1 MLDRKTA
8 PHITDPVDF
17 ELELK
22 AFSFRELKNHTPV
35 YSIDAGA
42 EDVLS
47 LELLFEAGSALE
59 AKPQV
64 AAATNQLIKN
74 GTKDKTAFQ
83 VAETVD
89 FYGAYLNTN
98 CGTEY
103 SSITLSCLSRQ
114 LPNLLP
120 LLVELLTEGQF
131 PQQELDIYKQNS
143 LQRLEMNLKKGEFI
157 AGRLIDAYAYG
168 PRHPYGQ
175 YTHKEDLAGLSR
187 QDLLDFYKGFYT
199 HGRLKIFV
207 AGKLPG
213 NIFSLLDNSL
223 GLLPFNKGVSLLK
236 SIDYSHDPAPDKI
249 HTVINDDSS
258 VQGAIRLA
266 RLMPGRKS
274 PDWSGL
280 TVLNTVFGGYFGS
293 RLMSN
298 IREDKGYTYG
308 IHSYLQ
314 NHLHESAW
322 VVSTEAG
329 RDVCPATIEEVWKE
343 AALLRTTLVDEEEL
357 QLVKN
362 YVVGSVLG
370 SLDGPFQIINR
381 WKSYILHD
389 LPLDY
394 FDRHME
400 VVKEIQP
407 EALKAL
413 AEKYLDASLFYQLT
427 VF

>member
-1 MLDRKTA
+1 MLDRKIT

-17 ELELK
+17 DLHL
-22 AFSFRELKNHTPV
+22 RPCVIQELKNKTTV

-42 EDVLS
+42 EEVLS

-64 AAATNQLIKN
+64 AAAVNQLIKN
-74 GTKDKTAFQ
+74 GTKNKTAFDI
-83 VAETVD
+83 AESVD
-89 FYGAYLNTN
+89 FYGAYLNSS

-103 SSITLSCLSRQ
+103 SSLTLSCLSRQ

-120 LLVELLTEGQF
+120 LLVEILTESQF
-131 PQQELDIYKQNS
+131 PEQELDIYKQNS
-143 LQRLEMNLKKGEFI
+143 LQRLEMNLKKGEFV

-168 PRHPYGQ
+168 PRHPYGK
-175 YTHKEDLAGLSR
+175 YTHQEDLIGLNR

-207 AGKLPG
+207 AGKLPKD
-213 NIFSLLDNSL
+213 IFTLLDNSL
-223 GLLPFNKGVSLLK
+223 GNLLFNQGTSLLS
-236 SIDYSHDPAPDKI
+236 SIDYHEESDNEKL
-249 HTVINDDSS
+249 HTVINDENS
-258 VQGAIRLA
+258 VQGAIRLE
-266 RLMPGRKS
+266 RLMPGRKD

-280 TVLNTVFGGYFGS
+280 MVLNTVFGGYFGS

-314 NHLHESAW
+314 NHIHESAW

-329 RDVCPATIEEVWKE
+329 RDVCQATIEEVWKE
-343 AALLRTTLVDEEEL
+343 TALLRTTLVDEEEL

-362 YVVGSVLG
+362 YLIGSVLG

-389 LPLDY
+389 LPADH
-394 FDRHME
+394 FGRQME
-400 VVKEIQP
+400 VIKTIRPEKLKE
-407 EALKAL
+407 L
-413 AEKYLDASLFYQLT
+413 AEKYLDESKFYQLT

>member
-1 MLDRKTA
+1 MLDRKIA

-17 ELELK
+17 DLHLK
-22 AFSFRELKNHTPV
+22 PISTRQLKNHTPV

-59 AKPQV
+59 ATPQV
-64 AAATNQLIKN
+64 AVAVNRLIKN
-74 GTKDKTAFQ
+74 GTRDKSAFQ
-83 VAETVD
+83 IAETID
-89 FYGAYLNTN
+89 FYGAYLNTH

-120 LLVELLTEGQF
+120 LLVELLTESQF
-131 PQQELDIYKQNS
+131 PQEELDIYKQNS
-143 LQRLEMNLKKGEFI
+143 LQSLEMNLKKGEFV
-157 AGRLIDAYAYG
+157 AGRLIDAYTYG
-168 PRHPYGQ
+168 PKHPYGK
-175 YTHKEDLAGLSR
+175 YTHKEDLAVLNR
-187 QDLLDFYKGFYT
+187 QDLLDFYRSFYT
-199 HGRLKIFV
+199 QGRLKIFV
-207 AGKLPG
+207 AGKLPKDV
-213 NIFSLLDNSL
+213 FTLLDNSL
-223 GLLPFNKGVSLLK
+223 GNLPFNQGVSLLGN
-236 SIDYSHDPAPDKI
+236 IDYTHEPDQQKL
-249 HTVINDDSS
+249 HSVVNDERS
-258 VQGAIRLA
+258 VQGAIRLE
-266 RLMPGRKS
+266 RLMPGRKN

-280 TVLNTVFGGYFGS
+280 MVLNTVFGGYFGS

-329 RDVCPATIEEVWKE
+329 RDVCPATIGEVWKE
-343 AALLRTTLVDEEEL
+343 ADLLKSSLIDQEEL

-381 WKSYILHD
+381 WKSYIIHE
-389 LPLDY
+389 LPVDH

-400 VVKEIQP
+400 VVKTIQP
-407 EALKAL
+407 KALKEL
-413 AEKYLDASLFYQLT
+413 AEKYLDESLFYQLT

>member
-1 MLDRKTA
+1 MLNRKEI

-17 ELELK
+17 DLHLK
-22 AFSFRELKNHTPV
+22 PIAVQELKNHTPV
-35 YSIDAGA
+35 YSIDAGQ
-42 EDVLS
+42 EEVMS
-47 LELLFEAGSALE
+47 LELLFEAGAAFE
-59 AKPQV
+59 AKAQV
-64 AAATNQLIKN
+64 AAAVNTLIKN
-74 GTKDKTAFQ
+74 GTKDKSAFEI
-83 VAETVD
+83 AETVD
-89 FYGAYLNTN
+89 FYGAYLNTQ
-98 CGTEY
+98 CSTEY
-103 SSITLSCLSRQ
+103 SSLTLSCLSRQ

-120 LLVELLTEGQF
+120 LLVELLTESQF

-143 LQRLEMNLKKGEFI
+143 LQRLQMNLKKGEFV

-168 PRHPYGQ
+168 PRHPYGK
-175 YTHKEDLAGLSR
+175 YTHKEDLIALNR

-207 AGKLPG
+207 AGKLPKD
-213 NIFSLLDNSL
+213 IFTLLNDSL
-223 GLLPFNKGVSLLK
+223 GNLPFNQADSTLS
-236 SIDYSHDPAPDKI
+236 SIDYSHDPDQEKL

-258 VQGAIRLA
+258 VQGAIRLE

-280 TVLNTVFGGYFGS
+280 MVLNTVFGGYFGS

-314 NHLHESAW
+314 NHIHESAW

-329 RDVCPATIEEVWKE
+329 RDVCGETIKEVWKE
-343 AALLRTTLVDEEEL
+343 STLLKTELVDKEEL

-362 YVVGSVLG
+362 YVIGSVLG
-370 SLDGPFQIINR
+370 TLDGPFQIINR

-389 LPLDY
+389 LSADH
-394 FDRHME
+394 FDKHME
-400 VVKEIQP
+400 VVKTIQP
-407 EALKAL
+407 AALKAL
-413 AEKYLDASLFYQLT
+413 AEKYMDESKFYQLT

>member
-1 MLDRKTA
+1 MLDRKIA

-17 ELELK
+17 DLHLK
-22 AFSFRELKNHTPV
+22 PISTEVLKNNTPV

-42 EDVLS
+42 EDVMS

-59 AKPQV
+59 VKPQV
-64 AAATNQLIKN
+64 AIATNRLIKN
-74 GTKDKTAFQ
+74 GTTNKTAFQ
-83 VAETVD
+83 IAETID
-89 FYGAYLNTN
+89 FYGAYLNIN

-120 LLVELLTEGQF
+120 LLVELLTDSQF

-143 LQRLEMNLKKGEFI
+143 LQSLEMNLKKGEFV
-157 AGRLIDAYAYG
+157 AGRLIDAYVYG
-168 PRHPYGQ
+168 PRHPYGK
-175 YTHKEDLAGLSR
+175 YTHKEDLAALNR

-207 AGKLPG
+207 AGKLPKD
-213 NIFSLLDNSL
+213 IFSLLDNSL
-223 GLLPFNKGVSLLK
+223 GDLPFNQGSSLLAD
-236 SIDYSHDPAPDKI
+236 IDYKVDPDPEKEHI
-249 HTVINDDSS
+249 VINDDKS
-258 VQGAIRLA
+258 VQGAIRLE

-280 TVLNTVFGGYFGS
+280 MVLNTVFGGYFGS

-298 IREDKGYTYG
+298 IREEKGYTYG
-308 IHSYLQ
+308 IHAYLQ

-322 VVSTEAG
+322 VISTEAG

-343 AALLRTTLVDEEEL
+343 AGLLRTTLVDAEEL

-370 SLDGPFQIINR
+370 NLDGPFQIINR
-381 WKSYILHD
+381 WKTYIIHD
-389 LPLDY
+389 LPMDH

-400 VVKEIQP
+400 VVKTIQP
-407 EALKAL
+407 ETLKAL
-413 AEKYLDASLFYQLT
+413 AEKYLEAPLFFQLT

>member
-17 ELELK
+17 DLHLK
-22 AFSFRELKNHTPV
+22 PVSIQELKNNTPV

-42 EDVLS
+42 EDVMS

-59 AKPQV
+59 SKPQV
-64 AAATNQLIKN
+64 AVAVNRLIKN
-74 GTKDKTAFQ
+74 GTKNKTAFQ
-83 VAETVD
+83 IAETID

-120 LLVELLTEGQF
+120 LLVELLTECLF

-143 LQRLEMNLKKGEFI
+143 LQSLEMNLKKGEFV
-157 AGRLIDAYAYG
+157 AGRLIDAYTYG
-168 PRHPYGQ
+168 PKHPYGK
-175 YTHKEDLAGLSR
+175 YTHKEDLKALDT
-187 QDLLDFYKGFYT
+187 QELLDFYKGYYT

-207 AGKLPG
+207 AGKLPKD
-213 NIFSLLDNSL
+213 IFSLLDNSL
-223 GLLPFNKGVSLLK
+223 GNLPFNQGASLLG
-236 SIDYSHDPAPDKI
+236 SIDYSHNPDQEKI
-249 HTVINDDSS
+249 HSVINDDNS
-258 VQGAIRLA
+258 VQGAIRLE

-280 TVLNTVFGGYFGS
+280 MVLNTVFGGYFGS

-322 VVSTEAG
+322 VISTEAG

-343 AALLRTTLVDEEEL
+343 AALLRTTLIDTEEL

-381 WKSYILHD
+381 WKSYIIHD
-389 LPLDY
+389 LPVDH

-400 VVKEIQP
+400 IVKAIQP
-407 EALKAL
+407 KTLKEL
-413 AEKYLDASLFYQLT
+413 AEKYLEEALFYQLT